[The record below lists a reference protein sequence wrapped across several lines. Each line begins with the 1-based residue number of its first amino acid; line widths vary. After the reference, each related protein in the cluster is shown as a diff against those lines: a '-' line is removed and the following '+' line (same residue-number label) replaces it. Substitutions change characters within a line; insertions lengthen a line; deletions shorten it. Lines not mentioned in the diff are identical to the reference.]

1 MSLGD
6 GSHEYGSDNVEV
18 DGIVDQAHLAHTNNP
33 AIDQVVEVLVQPQ
46 GGHGDTTISLTTSEL
61 APSEHETYVSTSNA
75 IEGTDMFQH
84 RDTAGLVTASSSD
97 LQQQAVGAHNVIP
110 IGNANLSGLANILQ
124 NPEVLA
130 AINAAAASN
139 KFIVIGPVGMLSGS
153 TAGATNTV
161 SIATAY
167 SGSGVVNP
175 TSSDSELSVSFS
187 SSEAAAS
194 ITNAP
199 TSVGNDTR
207 MEISAVSHVE
217 PGLTAS
223 CGVEMIAA
231 DTSQDATIRIG
242 NISNDDTGTIVQSSV
257 SSGSNGIFQS
267 ESSPI
272 GSDQPSNSLNDDAND
287 VVVQGAS
294 SDVADSQVV
303 SSQGGTSTHRNAEGA
318 VSSSAGAKSKG
329 REIVM
334 TEITRDDAESS
345 AVQSSNGVSSG
356 PNVVSGVPEDGFV
369 FPNSSSFS
377 SNEGLVTQSNSKVSG
392 SFINSA
398 GGAIYYAVQ
407 QGSNEVLVSAAQ
419 PSGNSMVNSGNEAA
433 QQFIVTMEDQLVSP
447 SASTTALASTSLIA
461 STEISGTGQSMVM
474 VTADGQ
480 NYFTAMNLPD
490 DLTQGGPH
498 QIILTPAGQNNLAA
512 QPSVQINSIVDIV
525 QSQSTSSA
533 MPTSGF
539 QECATGSDFHE
550 HPGGSSAARSQHAD
564 TKEVTGMD
572 LADFT
577 VTDSTSRVYA
587 NSSTASGTVA
597 DYSDVS
603 ESESHLEV
611 SGSHALSADSMQPN
625 SAHTV
630 SAESIVDS
638 QIDSNIISPHVF
650 PADASVEEAA
660 PNTYASIGNSYAAQ
674 QSAFED
680 ETSISTASSNVNADS
695 LVTGT
700 ENFVSSNLQSSGPS
714 ELQRT
719 GVTSSNFD
727 DNNAESTTVS
737 GNLSQVE
744 KVEGDHGDSQVT
756 TSLQI

>member
-1 MSLGD
+1 M
-6 GSHEYGSDNVEV
+6 
-18 DGIVDQAHLAHTNNP
+18 
-33 AIDQVVEVLVQPQ
+33 LVQPQ
-46 GGHGDTTISLTTSEL
+46 GGQGDTTISLTTSEL
-61 APSEHETYVSTSNA
+61 APSEHETYESTSNA
-75 IEGTDMFQH
+75 IEGTDVFQH
-84 RDTAGLVTASSSD
+84 RDAAGLATPSSSD

-167 SGSGVVNP
+167 SGSGGVNP
-175 TSSDSELSVSFS
+175 TSCDSEVSVSFS
-187 SSEAAAS
+187 SSEAVAS
-194 ITNAP
+194 IANVP
-199 TSVGNDTR
+199 TSVGNDTP
-207 MEISAVSHVE
+207 MEISDVNHVE
-217 PGLTAS
+217 QGLTAS

-231 DTSQDATIRIG
+231 DTSQDAAVRIA
-242 NISNDDTGTIVQSSV
+242 NISNDDTSSIVQSSV
-257 SSGSNGIFQS
+257 SSGSNSIFQS
-267 ESSPI
+267 ESNPI
-272 GSDQPSNSLNDDAND
+272 RSDQPSNGINDNAND
-287 VVVQGAS
+287 VVVQGVS
-294 SDVADSQVV
+294 SDVTDSQVV
-303 SSQGGTSTHRNAEGA
+303 SSQFGTSTHRNAEGE

-334 TEITRDDAESS
+334 AEITSDDAESS
-345 AVQSSNGVSSG
+345 VVQSSNGVSSG
-356 PNVVSGVPEDGFV
+356 PNVASGLPEDGFV

-377 SNEGLVTQSNSKVSG
+377 SNEGLVTQSNSKTSG

-433 QQFIVTMEDQLVSP
+433 QQFIVTMEDQLVSS
-447 SASTTALASTSLIA
+447 SASTTALSSTSLIA

-498 QIILTPAGQNNLAA
+498 QIILAPAGQNSLAV
-512 QPSVQINSIVDIV
+512 QPSVQINSIVDMV
-525 QSQSTSSA
+525 QSQSTSCA

-539 QECATGSDFHE
+539 QECTAGSNFHE
-550 HPGGSSAARSQHAD
+550 HPGGSNAARRQSTD
-564 TKEVTGMD
+564 IKDVPGMD

-587 NSSTASGTVA
+587 NSSTASGPVA
-597 DYSDVS
+597 DYADVS
-603 ESESHLEV
+603 ESQSRLEV

-638 QIDSNIISPHVF
+638 QIDSNIVSPHIY

-660 PNTYASIGNSYAAQ
+660 PDTYPHASIGNSYAAQ
-674 QSAFED
+674 QSVFED
-680 ETSISTASSNVNADS
+680 ETSATAASSNVNADS

-700 ENFVSSNLQSSGPS
+700 ENFVPSNLQSSDPS

-719 GVTSSNFD
+719 GVTSSNFN

-737 GNLSQVE
+737 GNLSQIE